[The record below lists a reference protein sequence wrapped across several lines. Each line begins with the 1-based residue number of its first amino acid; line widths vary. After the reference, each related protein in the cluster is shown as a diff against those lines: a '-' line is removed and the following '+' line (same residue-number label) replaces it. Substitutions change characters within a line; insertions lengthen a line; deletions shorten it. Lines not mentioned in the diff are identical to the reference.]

1 MPGVFG
7 DQHGG
12 DHRLGGQAALDQ
24 PLGRRRLNH
33 RILAGVAC
41 VFRTAGHEHPKLRRD
56 HVQPLRD
63 VGADRMHRRAAA
75 RTVPVRGLD
84 REVNARKIDW
94 QRAAVRPALLGP
106 SRCGCLV
113 PLVVRRF
120 AGRFRLL
127 DILQRQ
133 RELVWIEL
141 LGFAAELHPLKLAQ
155 QMPEAVVLG
164 ENRIPLRNRGVPLGE
179 RGSQARFKR
188 MRVWRGLIRV
198 GAHARKRIRFARG
211 WERNQAAGHNPY
223 GAAAGAGVSRA
234 CRRDQSRPS
243 TSAASCEADSRMTP
257 SLIGGQRNAPSY
269 IVELASFNQRSDAGP
284 VFGSLVMAGEERI
297 FAIEHNDRVILR
309 PFFKCL

>member
-24 PLGRRRLNH
+24 PLGRRRLHH
-33 RILAGVAC
+33 RLLAGAAC
-41 VFRTAGHEHPKLRRD
+41 VFRTARHEHAKLRRD

-75 RTVPVRGLD
+75 RTVPVLGLD
-84 REVNARKIDW
+84 RDVNAREVDW

-127 DILQRQ
+127 DILERQ
-133 RELVWIEL
+133 SELVWIEL

-155 QMPEAVVLG
+155 QMHEAVVLG
-164 ENRIPLRNRGVPLGE
+164 ENRIPLRNRGVPLGQ
-179 RGSQARFKR
+179 RRHQARLQ
-188 MRVWRGLIRV
+188 RVDVGRRLIRV
-198 GAHARKRIRFARG
+198 GAHDQQRIRFARSWG
-211 WERNQAAGHNPY
+211 EKSASEHRLHDAVS
-223 GAAAGAGVSRA
+223 GAGISRA
-234 CRRDQSRPS
+234 
-243 TSAASCEADSRMTP
+243 
-257 SLIGGQRNAPSY
+257 
-269 IVELASFNQRSDAGP
+269 
-284 VFGSLVMAGEERI
+284 
-297 FAIEHNDRVILR
+297 
-309 PFFKCL
+309 